1 MVTFGFR
8 LRQLALFRIYI
19 QYSIRALIWMVTP
32 SGFVWK
38 FWVLYQDSVP
48 LAEEGQRTA
57 QQISPRLG
65 QHECRGAIY
74 SNSVDIMQH
83 WSRLFLCLSFMHLH
97 RHLTK
102 HRLVQFCQWLAYDL
116 RVGPLEQTL
125 PGAKSRIRRCL
136 FIEGFHGSPVGRQ
149 KQSIF
154 SPLGNKISFNAK
166 LFYCF
171 CLPTW
176 LL

>member
-48 LAEEGQRTA
+48 LAEEGQRMA

-65 QHECRGAIY
+65 QHKCRWAIY
-74 SNSVDIMQH
+74 SNSVDVMQH

-102 HRLVQFCQWLAYDL
+102 HRLWSRNLALVQFCQWLAYDL
-116 RVGPLEQTL
+116 RVGPTWTNTSWGEKQNSSLSIYR
-125 PGAKSRIRRCL
+125 GFSRQPRWKTETIHFL
-136 FIEGFHGSPVGRQ
+136 SSG
-149 KQSIF
+149 K
-154 SPLGNKISFNAK
+154 
-166 LFYCF
+166 
-171 CLPTW
+171 
-176 LL
+176 